1 MANYAINPAAVH
13 NVAEEMRRETSDLDR
28 SLENL
33 QQHVQRFIQANNGQA
48 PEAYAQ
54 AQQLWNQGQQE
65 MRQALALGQ
74 ARLLEIVQNYVLGDN
89 KGAAIFT

>member
-1 MANYAINPAAVH
+1 MANYAITPAAVH
-13 NVAEEMRRETSDLDR
+13 TVAEEMRRETGDLDR

-33 QQHVQRFIQANNGQA
+33 QQHVKRFIDANNGQA
-48 PEAYAQ
+48 PDMYAQ

-74 ARLLEIVQNYVLGDN
+74 ARLVEIVQNYVLGDN
-89 KGAAIFT
+89 KGAAIFS

>member
-1 MANYAINPAAVH
+1 MANYAINPALVH
-13 NVAEEMRRETSDLDR
+13 HVAEEMRRETSDLDR

-48 PEAYAQ
+48 PAAYAA
-54 AQQLWNQGQQE
+54 AQQMWNQGQQE

-74 ARLLEIVQNYVLGDN
+74 TRLVEIVQNYVLGDN